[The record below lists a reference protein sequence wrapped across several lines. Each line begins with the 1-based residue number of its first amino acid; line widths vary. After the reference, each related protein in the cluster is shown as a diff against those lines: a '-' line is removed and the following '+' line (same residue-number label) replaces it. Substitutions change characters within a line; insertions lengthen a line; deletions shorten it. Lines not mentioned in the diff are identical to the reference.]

1 MTMLRRMPMFPAMR
15 AKIAAP
21 AVRAR
26 VPTIYNQRGF
36 ADFGDCMSHGPG
48 IRDAY
53 GRAAVIAGRLAP

>member
-1 MTMLRRMPMFPAMR
+1 MFPAMR